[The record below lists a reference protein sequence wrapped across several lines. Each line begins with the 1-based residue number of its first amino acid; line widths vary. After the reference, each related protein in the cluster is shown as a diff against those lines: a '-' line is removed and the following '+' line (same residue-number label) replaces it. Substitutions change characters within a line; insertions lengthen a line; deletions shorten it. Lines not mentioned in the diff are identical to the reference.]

1 MFVNT
6 IKINAIALA
15 VSLAFSAGAMAQTL
29 SKGDYNAGKD
39 KISAEYK
46 LAKASCVPLS
56 GNALDI
62 CKAEAKG
69 RDKVALAE
77 LELRY
82 KPTSENH
89 YKASVAKAEA
99 VYAVANERCDD
110 KAGNAKDVCVKEAK
124 AAEIGAKADA
134 KAQMKALDANATAYE
149 KSAVANDKA
158 TEKAVDAFKEANAD
172 KLAAQYQV
180 AKEKC
185 DAYAGNTKEVCVKEA
200 KVRFSQ

>member
-15 VSLAFSAGAMAQTL
+15 VSLVFSAGAMAQTL
-29 SKGDYNAGKD
+29 SKGDYKAGKD

-46 LAKASCVPLS
+46 LAKTNCSPLS
-56 GNALDI
+56 GNAHDI

-82 KPTSENH
+82 EPNSENH

-99 VYAVANERCDD
+99 VYAVAIERCDD

-124 AAEIGAKADA
+124 AAAISAKADA

-149 KSAVANDKA
+149 KSAAANDKA
-158 TEKAVDAFKEANAD
+158 TGKAVDAFKDANAD
-172 KLAAQYQV
+172 KLAAEYRV

-200 KVRFSQ
+200 KVRFGQ

>member
-1 MFVNT
+1 MNT

-15 VSLAFSAGAMAQTL
+15 VSLVFSTGAMAQSP
-29 SKGDYNAGKD
+29 SKDAYQASKD

-46 LAKASCVPLS
+46 LAKANCSPMS
-56 GNALDI
+56 GNARDI

-69 RDKVALAE
+69 RDSVALSE

-82 KPTSENH
+82 EPTSENH
-89 YKASVAKAEA
+89 YKASIVKAEA
-99 VYAVANERCDD
+99 ILAVANERCDD

-134 KAQMKALDANATAYE
+134 TAQMKALDANAAAYE
-149 KSAVANDKA
+149 KSAMANDKA
-158 TEKAVDAFKEANAD
+158 TEQAVDAYKKANAD

-185 DAYAGNTKEVCVKEA
+185 DAYTGNTQDVCVKEA

>member
-1 MFVNT
+1 MNT
-6 IKINAIALA
+6 IKLNAIALA
-15 VSLAFSAGAMAQTL
+15 VSLVFSAGAMAQTL
-29 SKGDYNAGKD
+29 SEGDYKAGKD

-46 LAKASCVPLS
+46 LAKTNCSPLS
-56 GNALDI
+56 GNARDI

-69 RDKVALAE
+69 RNKVALAD

-82 KPTSENH
+82 EPNSENH

-99 VYAVANERCDD
+99 IYAVAIERCDD

-124 AAEIGAKADA
+124 AAAISVKADA

-149 KSAVANDKA
+149 KSAAANYKA
-158 TEKAVDAFKEANAD
+158 TGKAVDAFKDANAE
-172 KLAAQYQV
+172 KRAAEYRV

-200 KVRFSQ
+200 KVRFGQ

>member
-6 IKINAIALA
+6 IKINVIALA
-15 VSLAFSAGAMAQTL
+15 ISLAFSAGAMAQTL
-29 SKGDYNAGKD
+29 SKQDYKAGKN

-46 LAKASCVPLS
+46 LAKAGCAPLS
-56 GNALDI
+56 GNAKDM

-77 LELRY
+77 LEVSY

-89 YKASVAKAEA
+89 YKASVARAEA
-99 VYAVANERCDD
+99 VYAVASERCDD

-124 AAEIGAKADA
+124 AAVVGAKADA
-134 KAQMKALDANATAYE
+134 KAQMKAQDANVAAYE
-149 KSAVANDKA
+149 KSAAANDKA
-158 TEKAVDAFKEANAD
+158 TEKAVDAFKDANAD
-172 KLAAQYQV
+172 KHAAQYQV

-185 DAYAGNTKEVCVKEA
+185 DAYAGNTKAVCVKEA

>member
-1 MFVNT
+1 MNT

-15 VSLAFSAGAMAQTL
+15 VSLVFSAGAMAQTL
-29 SKGDYNAGKD
+29 SKDDYKAGMD

-46 LAKASCVPLS
+46 LAKVSCSPLS
-56 GNALDI
+56 GNAKDI

-69 RDKVALAE
+69 RDQIALAD

-82 KPTSENH
+82 EPNSENH

-99 VYAVANERCDD
+99 VYAVAIERCDD
-110 KAGNAKDVCVKEAK
+110 KAGNAKDVCVKQAK

-158 TEKAVDAFKEANAD
+158 TEKAVDAYKDANAD

>member
-6 IKINAIALA
+6 IKINAIALS
-15 VSLAFSAGAMAQTL
+15 VSLAFSAGAMAQNM
-29 SKGDYNAGKD
+29 SKDAYKASKD
-39 KISAEYK
+39 KITAEYK
-46 LAKASCVPLS
+46 LAKANCSPLS
-56 GNALDI
+56 GNARDI

-69 RDKVALAE
+69 RDNVALAE
-77 LELRY
+77 LELHNE
-82 KPTSENH
+82 PTAENH
-89 YKASVAKAEA
+89 YKASIVKAEA
-99 VYAVANERCDD
+99 VFAVANERCDD

-134 KAQMKALDANATAYE
+134 TAQMKALDANAAAYE
-149 KSAVANDKA
+149 KSAMANDKA
-158 TEKAVDAFKEANAD
+158 TEQAVDAYKKANAD

-185 DAYAGNTKEVCVKEA
+185 DAYAGNTQEVCVKEA

>member
-1 MFVNT
+1 MNT
-6 IKINAIALA
+6 IKLNAIALA
-15 VSLAFSAGAMAQTL
+15 VSLVFSAGAMAQTL
-29 SKGDYNAGKD
+29 SEGDYKAGKD

-46 LAKASCVPLS
+46 LAKTNCSPLS
-56 GNALDI
+56 GNARDI

-69 RDKVALAE
+69 RNKVALAD

-82 KPTSENH
+82 EPNSENH

-99 VYAVANERCDD
+99 VYAVAIERCDD

-124 AAEIGAKADA
+124 AAAISAKADA

-149 KSAVANDKA
+149 KSAAANDKA
-158 TEKAVDAFKEANAD
+158 TGKAVDAFKDANAE
-172 KLAAQYQV
+172 KRAAEYRV

-200 KVRFSQ
+200 KVRFGQ